1 MTAPNQRSPVHIGGV
16 IDRMLKHI
24 RPDAPD
30 GMLRIWHVW
39 PDAVGP
45 EIAENAR
52 PAAVK
57 GSLLLVHVSS
67 STWGHHLQFLK
78 SDLIARLNAAL
89 GHPAV
94 QDIKFKVGTW

>member
-1 MTAPNQRSPVHIGGV
+1 MSTPSQRSPVHIGGV

-24 RPDAPD
+24 RPDAD
-30 GMLRIWHVW
+30 GVLRIWRVW

-67 STWGHHLQFLK
+67 STWAHHLRFLK
-78 SDLIARLNAAL
+78 PDLIARVNAAL
-89 GHPAV
+89 GRPAV
-94 QDIKFKVGTW
+94 TEIKFKVGTW